1 MTIHR
6 PVSSYRIMHPPRLRR
21 TSEPQGIADRLVD
34 WLLSHCPFS
43 TLTVLSIL
51 VIGPTLGP
59 IPQPLLIAVPVVLA
73 DVLFVIMR
81 RMITSESHGHS
92 HSTSL
97 GAK

>member
-1 MTIHR
+1 
-6 PVSSYRIMHPPRLRR
+6 MHPPRLRR

-43 TLTVLSIL
+43 TLTVLSFL

-59 IPQPLLIAVPVVLA
+59 IPQPLLIVAPVVLA
-73 DVLFVIMR
+73 DIAYVIMR
-81 RMITSESHGHS
+81 RMVMSQSDSHSHS